1 VSDNPHDA
9 PHAEAYAEYPE
20 LTPEVKN
27 WAMLC
32 HLTALIGLVTLF
44 FFVGPLVVWL
54 LKRDEHPFIDE
65 QGKEA
70 VNFQLSMLIYKTVAA
85 LTCLFLVGFILL
97 PALVV
102 LDVILVIMASAKASS
117 GISYRYPLT
126 IRFLS

>member
-1 VSDNPHDA
+1 MSNNPYSATETYD
-9 PHAEAYAEYPE
+9 EEYPP
-20 LTPEVKN
+20 LTPEVTN

-32 HLTALIGLVTLF
+32 HLTALIGLVTMF

-70 VNFQLSMLIYKTVAA
+70 LNFQLSMLIYKTLA
-85 LTCLFLVGFILL
+85 LMSCFFLIGFVLV
-97 PALVV
+97 PALV
-102 LDVILVIMASAKASS
+102 LADVVLVITASVKVSS

-126 IRFLS
+126 IRFIR